1 MNSHWKTQYHQ
12 CRICHFNYDY
22 ITHLEQSENESK
34 YIFRQLKIQNKTHIP
49 ERYSWSPTVKEELW
63 WQTIPRQ
70 TTIDIYRHYFADFGE
85 ILSLFLEYL
94 THSVLLGYSP
104 NDVMRFIDS
113 ANHSASSAQVSLR
126 DKSRD
131 QLLPLRQSYFKNNQD
146 FYCH

>member
-85 ILSLFLEYL
+85 VLSPFGILNSFSTTWILTKRCDAFYRFSKSLGQFSTSFTE
-94 THSVLLGYSP
+94 G
-104 NDVMRFIDS
+104 
-113 ANHSASSAQVSLR
+113 
-126 DKSRD
+126 
-131 QLLPLRQSYFKNNQD
+131 
-146 FYCH
+146 